1 MSRRT
6 TSKTNQLH
14 LVDLPPACW
23 SLIEARLRS
32 LVSRS
37 SQAEARASRKASQ
50 SPTLAR
56 LSQWVHMTTSSTR
69 TVCSEHLM
77 INSTSIATRGKMRTR
92 FSRTYPWKPSER
104 SATLPMLEL
113 SSGKSNSSWV
123 RLIPKRSATSTTSL
137 VAEVRKSWSSVL
149 SLSQNAGKMSPSLAI
164 SRNHL
169 QLLWRSKRLV
179 RSRARA
185 KV

>member
-6 TSKTNQLH
+6 NRLH
-14 LVDLPPACW
+14 LVDLHPACW
-23 SLIEARLRS
+23 SLVEARLRS

-37 SQAEARASRKASQ
+37 RRAEARASRKVSR
-50 SPTLAR
+50 SPTQAR

-77 INSTSIATRGKMRTR
+77 IALNATSIATRGKMWTR
-92 FSRTYPWKPSER
+92 FSRTYPWKPSAR

-113 SSGKSNSSWV
+113 SSGKTNSSWV

-137 VAEVRKSWSSVL
+137 VAAVRRSWSSVL
-149 SLSQNAGKMSPSLAI
+149 SLSQNAGKMSPSLSI

-169 QLLWRSKRLV
+169 QLFWRSKKPVL
-179 RSRARA
+179 SRARA
-185 KV
+185 KE